1 MTMLRLAETE
11 MRPAAV
17 ALDAWF
23 PSRPAPAVSEQRAAL
38 EAERVE
44 IAASINRLVALMDD
58 DDLDPEALEALTEE
72 VASLFGRAEE
82 LRLARALTD
91 RAALDTWLVE
101 VDFD

>member
-58 DDLDPEALEALTEE
+58 DLEPEALEALTEE